1 MGYLKDKYGIEVAPL
16 AQGSGVCRTCGR
28 SHKADQ
34 PHDKSSLYYQY
45 RFYDENGRFASWAD
59 AMEHCSRT
67 TKMLWR
73 HHLQERGIDPD
84 KVPEEMMTTLTVEA
98 G

>member
-1 MGYLKDKYGIEVAPL
+1 MGCLKEKYGIEIAPVMK
-16 AQGSGVCRTCGR
+16 APGVCGMCGR
-28 SHKADQ
+28 RHKADQ

-59 AMEHCSRT
+59 AMQHCDRT
-67 TKMLWR
+67 TKMMWR
-73 HHLQERGIDPD
+73 HSLQERGIDPD
-84 KVPEEMMTTLTVEA
+84 KEPETMMTTVTIEA